1 MKPIAIIVITYN
13 RPADMLALL
22 HNIATLDEKEALLE
36 EVIVVNN
43 ASTAD
48 YSEVEEFIK
57 KNPVLPVQYIF
68 SNENLGVAKGRN
80 YAVTHAKADLLVM
93 LDDDAELENKN
104 ALKAIYNTFS
114 KNKEVAI
121 ASFKVKY
128 YITLTMQVNAFP
140 HKKFKERKDLHF
152 FETYYFAGGAHAIRK
167 QAMEAVGGYPTD
179 FFYGMEEYDLSYKLI
194 SKGYKIVYTDEI
206 VMLHKESPLGR
217 SPHKEKMKMLWLN
230 KSKVAWRYLPTI
242 YFITTS
248 IMWSMEYLMKSK
260 FDLLGFYKGWK
271 NIITAMPHEK
281 RQTLNSKTID
291 YLKQLDARLWY

>member
-1 MKPIAIIVITYN
+1 MITYN

-22 HNIATLDEKEALLE
+22 HNIATLDDKEELLE

-48 YSEVEEFIK
+48 YAEVEAYV
-57 KNPVLPVQYIF
+57 KNNPTLPVQYIY

-104 ALKAIYNTFS
+104 ALKAIYHTFS
-114 KNKEVAI
+114 KNNEVAI

-128 YITLTMQVNAFP
+128 YSTLAMQVNAFP
-140 HKKFKERKDLHF
+140 HKKFKERKDLHS
-152 FETYYFAGGAHAIRK
+152 FETYYFAGGAHAIKK
-167 QAMEAVGGYPTD
+167 QAMQEVGGYPTD
-179 FFYGMEEYDLSYKLI
+179 FFYGMEEYDLSYKLLLR
-194 SKGYKIVYTDEI
+194 GYKIVYTDEI
-206 VMLHKESPLGR
+206 VMLHKESPQGR

-230 KSKVAWRYLPTI
+230 KSKVAWRYLPSI

-248 IMWSMEYLMKSK
+248 VMWSMEYLMKSK
-260 FDLLGFYKGWK
+260 FDLLGFCKGWK
-271 NIITAMPHEK
+271 NIITVIPHEK
-281 RQTLNSKTID
+281 RQKLNSKTLD